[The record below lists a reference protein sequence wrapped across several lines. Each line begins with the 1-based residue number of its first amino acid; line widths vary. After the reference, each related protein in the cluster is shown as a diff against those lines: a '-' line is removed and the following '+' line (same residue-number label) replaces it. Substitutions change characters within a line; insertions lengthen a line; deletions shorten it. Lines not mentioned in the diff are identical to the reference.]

1 MKFKDYYEVLGV
13 DKNASKKDIKNV
25 YRKLAKRYHPDLNP
39 NDPQAQEKL
48 KDINEAYEVL
58 GDEEKRRRYDTFGQ
72 GTNFT
77 NGQHFDPSDF
87 GFDNFGKGFT
97 YTYGGDEGFDGFS
110 DFFNMF
116 FGGNNFGASDL
127 FGNRRNFTQENPRQN
142 FESKI
147 YVTLKEAYNGTTK
160 KVSLNVGHETKTI
173 SVKVPKGILSG
184 KKIKING
191 DKVGLNGNVY
201 LEVNINQYENFQLE
215 GLDLSTEV
223 NLLPWEAYFG
233 AKVLIE
239 TLSGKV
245 KVNIPKKIQGGK
257 KIRIP
262 KKGYRDMKGNKGD
275 LYLKMNIVN
284 PSTLTKNEEKLYKKL
299 KDTSDYNP
307 R

>member
-1 MKFKDYYEVLGV
+1 MEYKDYYKILGV
-13 DKNASKKDIKNV
+13 NKNSTEKEIKNA
-25 YRKLAKRYHPDLNP
+25 YRKLAKKYHPDLNP

-87 GFDNFGKGFT
+87 GFDNFGRGFT
-97 YTYGGDEGFDGFS
+97 YTYGNDKGFDGFS

-116 FGGNNFGASDL
+116 FG
-127 FGNRRNFTQENPRQN
+127 NRGNFTSERPRQRY
-142 FESKI
+142 ESSI
-147 YVTLKEAYNGTTK
+147 SVTLKEAYNGTTK
-160 KVSLNVGHETKTI
+160 NVTLNVGHERKTI
-173 SVKVPKGILSG
+173 SVNVPRGILPG

-191 DKVGLNGNVY
+191 EKVGLSGDIY
-201 LEVNINQYENFQLE
+201 LEVNIERYGNFQLE
-215 GLDLSTEV
+215 GLDLISDI

-233 AKVLIE
+233 TQVLVE
-239 TLSGKV
+239 TLSGRV
-245 KVNIPKKIQGGK
+245 KVNVPKKIQGGQR
-257 KIRIP
+257 IRLP
-262 KKGYRDMKGNKGD
+262 KKGYRDMKGKKGD

-284 PSTLTKNEEKLYKKL
+284 PSTLTKDEEKLYKKL
-299 KDTSDYNP
+299 RDISTYNP

>member
-1 MKFKDYYEVLGV
+1 MEYKDYYKILGV
-13 DKNASKKDIKNV
+13 NKNSTEKEIKNA
-25 YRKLAKRYHPDLNP
+25 YRKLAKKYHPDLNP
-39 NDPQAQEKL
+39 DDPQAQEKL

-87 GFDNFGKGFT
+87 GFDNFGRGFT
-97 YTYGGDEGFDGFS
+97 YTYGNDKGFDGFS

-116 FGGNNFGASDL
+116 FG
-127 FGNRRNFTQENPRQN
+127 NRRNFTGERPRQRY
-142 FESKI
+142 ESSI
-147 YVTLKEAYNGTTK
+147 YVTLKEAYNGITK
-160 KVSLNVGHETKTI
+160 NVTLNVGHERRTI
-173 SVKVPKGILSG
+173 SVNVPKGILPG

-191 DKVGLNGNVY
+191 DRVGLNGDIY
-201 LEVNINQYENFQLE
+201 LEVNIEHYGNFQLE
-215 GLDLSTEV
+215 GLDLVSDI

-233 AKVLIE
+233 TKVLIE
-239 TLSGKV
+239 TLSGRV

-262 KKGYRDMKGNKGD
+262 KKGYRDMKGKKGD
-275 LYLKMNIVN
+275 LYLKINIVN
-284 PSTLTKNEEKLYKKL
+284 PSTLTKDEEKLYKKL
-299 KDTSDYNP
+299 RDISRYNP

>member
-87 GFDNFGKGFT
+87 GFDNLGKNFT
-97 YTYGGDEGFDGFS
+97 YTYNGKEGFGDFS

-116 FGGNNFGASDL
+116 FGNSNFGSDNF
-127 FGNRRNFTQENPRQN
+127 FGNKKNFTHEKPKQNYEN
-142 FESKI
+142 KI
-147 YVTLKEAYNGTTK
+147 FVTLKEAYNGTTK
-160 KVSLNVGHETKTI
+160 NISLNVGHEIKTI
-173 SVKVPKGILSG
+173 SVKIPRGILPG

-191 DKVGLNGNVY
+191 NKVGLGENIY
-201 LEVNINQYENFQLE
+201 LEVNINEYNNFKLE
-215 GLDLSTEV
+215 GLDLTSKV
-223 NLLPWEAYFG
+223 DLLPWEAYFG
-233 AKVLIE
+233 TKVLVD

-245 KVNIPKKIQGGK
+245 KVNIPEKIQGGK

-262 KKGYRDMKGNKGD
+262 KKGYRNMKGNKGN
-275 LYLKMNIVN
+275 LYIKINIVN
-284 PSTLTKNEEKLYKKL
+284 PSTLTKDEEKLYKKL
-299 KDTSDYNP
+299 KDISTYNS